1 MAESHELRNARL
13 AEALKSWVADDGD
26 PIDRSRRSGYALL
39 LAFMLALY
47 IVSPIY
53 VKQES
58 KQWMF
63 VVVFF
68 LLKRNL
74 ESLVRCLGYLLAC
87 TDGQIAKKL

>member
-47 IVSPIY
+47 IVSLVY

-58 KQWMF
+58 KQWIF
-63 VVVFF
+63 ILFF
-68 LLKRNL
+68 LLRRSFG
-74 ESLVRCLGYLLAC
+74 SLIHYLGYLLAC
-87 TDGQIAKKL
+87 TNG

>member
-1 MAESHELRNARL
+1 MAESHELRNAKV
-13 AEALKSWVADDGD
+13 AKPLKSRVADDGD

-53 VKQES
+53 EKKES

-68 LLKRNL
+68 LLKRSFG
-74 ESLVRCLGYLLAC
+74 SLVRCLGYLLAC
-87 TDGQIAKKL
+87 TNG